1 MIVANSCMSFLEKVG
16 TWIFLNRFGG
26 LSAGP
31 PVKGDVEQE
40 DAKLKRAARFGVSID
55 DDMRAK
61 RAKRL

>member
-1 MIVANSCMSFLEKVG
+1 M
-16 TWIFLNRFGG
+16 
-26 LSAGP
+26 
-31 PVKGDVEQE
+31 KGDVEQE